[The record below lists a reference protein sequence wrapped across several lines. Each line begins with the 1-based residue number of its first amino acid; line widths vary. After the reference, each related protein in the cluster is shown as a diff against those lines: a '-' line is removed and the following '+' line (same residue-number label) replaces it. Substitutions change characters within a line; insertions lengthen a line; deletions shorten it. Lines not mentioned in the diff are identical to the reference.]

1 MIKLSPK
8 LNNILVKRLWLS
20 KWTLIYCYCTECNSA
35 RRQSSERL
43 TQFYCFYSVE
53 GEGGQHGQGL
63 PAQETLAAAADLR
76 GHGRAAGSQR
86 RHLQRGEDQQRL
98 QQGKDHVCRQQGAER
113 EQPDV
118 SIRDVND
125 SSIID

>member
-1 MIKLSPK
+1 MTIKMNTDLLLLYRVRLSETS
-8 LNNILVKRLWLS
+8 IIRH
-20 KWTLIYCYCTECNSA
+20 A
-35 RRQSSERL
+35 AERL
-43 TQFYCFYSVE
+43 TQLYCFYSFE

-98 QQGKDHVCRQQGAER
+98 QQGDDHVCRQQGAGRER
-113 EQPDV
+113 PHV
-118 SIRDVND
+118 SVRVVNN
-125 SSIID
+125 